1 MNEEDQRLLE
11 EKVKEIAE
19 QFELKIQVLRC
30 IDRNKRYKKIV
41 IEYA

>member
-1 MNEEDQRLLE
+1 MTEEEQKLLE
-11 EKVKEIAE
+11 ETVKQIAE
-19 QFELKIQVLRC
+19 QFEVKIQVLRC